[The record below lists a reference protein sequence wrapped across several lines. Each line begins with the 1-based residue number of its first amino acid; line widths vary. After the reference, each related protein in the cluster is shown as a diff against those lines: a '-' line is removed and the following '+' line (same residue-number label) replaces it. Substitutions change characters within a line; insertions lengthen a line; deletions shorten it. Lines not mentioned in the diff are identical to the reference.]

1 MNDTSPTS
9 AIAARLDAVRSRLDR
24 AAADAGRAASAIT
37 LIAVSKRFGADSI
50 AAALA
55 AGQRDFGENRIQE
68 ALAKWPALKE
78 KAPAARLHL
87 IGGLQTNKAAQA
99 VALFDVIHSLDRPR
113 LARTL
118 AREMAAQGR
127 RPDCYIQINSGAEAQ
142 KSGVLPTEAEAFIAL
157 CTDEL
162 KLPVVGLM
170 CIPPHDEEAALHFA
184 LLAKIAARHGLA
196 GLSMGMSGDFETAIA
211 LGATCVRVGTAIFG
225 PRPE

>member
-1 MNDTSPTS
+1 MTDTFPTS
-9 AIAARLDAVRSRLDR
+9 AIAARLDAVRARLAR

-37 LIAVSKRFGADSI
+37 LIAVSKRFGAEAI
-50 AAALA
+50 AAALT
-55 AGQRDFGENRIQE
+55 AGQHDFGENRIQE
-68 ALAKWPALKE
+68 AQAKWPALKAT
-78 KAPAARLHL
+78 APDARLHL

-127 RPDCYIQINSGAEAQ
+127 RPDCYIQINTGAEEQ
-142 KSGVLPTEAEAFIAL
+142 KSGVLPAEADAFIAL
-157 CTDEL
+157 CTGDL
-162 KLPVVGLM
+162 GLPVVGLM

-184 LLAKIAARHGLA
+184 LLARIAARHGLA
-196 GLSMGMSGDFETAIA
+196 GLSMGMSDDFETAIA

-225 PRPE
+225 PRPD

>member
-1 MNDTSPTS
+1 MTDTFPTS
-9 AIAARLDAVRSRLDR
+9 AIAARLDAVRARLAR

-37 LIAVSKRFGADSI
+37 LIAVSKRFGAEAI

-55 AGQRDFGENRIQE
+55 AGQHDFGENRIQE
-68 ALAKWPALKE
+68 AQAKWPALKAT
-78 KAPAARLHL
+78 APDARLHL

-127 RPDCYIQINSGAEAQ
+127 RPDCYIQINTGAEEQ
-142 KSGVLPTEAEAFIAL
+142 KSGVLPAEADAFITL
-157 CTDEL
+157 CTGDL
-162 KLPVVGLM
+162 GLPVVGLM

-184 LLAKIAARHGLA
+184 LLARIAARHGLA
-196 GLSMGMSGDFETAIA
+196 GLSMGMSDDFETAIA

-225 PRPE
+225 PRPD